1 MSSYT
6 VAQNT
11 SFLTAASILQKV
23 ISFAY
28 FTLIAR
34 MIGVGNT
41 GEYFFA
47 IAFTT
52 IFTVIA
58 DCGLG
63 PILTRETAKYP
74 ENSEKYL
81 STAFWTKMIFGILAY
96 ILVIFFINILQ
107 YPFSIRHLVYLSGV
121 TMFFDNIHS
130 AFYSVF
136 RGRKNLVFESAGI
149 VGSQLITLSIGTV
162 ALLNHW
168 PLIWLIAA
176 YTIPS
181 FLNALYSGFFVL
193 RVYNLRL
200 GFTWSKEI
208 FKHFFLLAMPFAIAG
223 IISRLYSYTDSII
236 ISKTLEK
243 EHLGWWS
250 VPYKITFA
258 FQFIPVAL
266 SASVFPAMSSAL
278 AADRARVGS
287 LFEKSWRYLFAIV
300 FPLTLG
306 LIVLAEQI
314 IIKLYTP
321 AYLPAV
327 SVLRILLVSLI
338 FGFLSFIT
346 GALLNAT
353 NHQKIQ
359 TALLGSALGLNVIL
373 NLILLPKIGI
383 NGAAVSALAGNI
395 ILCLGGY
402 YFSSKYIRISHKNI
416 FKYANQALW
425 PALAMALA
433 VYLLSFKI
441 SFLFSIPIGMAIY
454 GILYFLAGGYSR
466 ETLQDI
472 ISKIRIKNSD
482 TNTKL

>member
-23 ISFAY
+23 ISFVY
-28 FTLIAR
+28 FTIIAR
-34 MIGVGNT
+34 VIGVGNT

-58 DCGLG
+58 DFGMG

-81 STAFWTKMIFGILAY
+81 NTVFWTKVLFGLGAY
-96 ILVIFFINILQ
+96 FLVIFFINLLQ
-107 YPFSIRHLVYLSGV
+107 YPISIRHLVYLSGV
-121 TMFFDNIHS
+121 TMFFDNLHS

-136 RGRKNLVFESAGI
+136 RGRKNLIYESIGI
-149 VGSQLITLSIGTV
+149 VGSQFITLVIGSF

-168 PLIWLIAA
+168 SLIWLIAA

-181 FLNALYSGFFVL
+181 CLNALYSGYFAL
-193 RVYNLRL
+193 RVYSLRL
-200 GFTWSKEI
+200 GLMWSKEI
-208 FKHFFLLAMPFAIAG
+208 FKTFFLLALPFAIAG
-223 IISRLYSYTDSII
+223 IISRLYAYTDSII
-236 ISKTLEK
+236 ISKTLQK

-266 SASVFPAMSSAL
+266 SASVFPAMSSL
-278 AADRARVGS
+278 LVADRARIGN

-300 FPLTLG
+300 FPLSFG
-306 LIVLAEQI
+306 LIALSGPVI
-314 IIKLYTP
+314 TKLYTP

-327 SVLRILLVSLI
+327 SVLRILVISLI

-359 TALLGSALGLNVIL
+359 TALLGLALVVNVIL
-373 NLILLPKIGI
+373 NLLLLPKIGI
-383 NGAAVSALAGNI
+383 NGAAISALVGNI
-395 ILCLGGY
+395 TLWLGGY
-402 YFSSKYIRISHKNI
+402 YFSSKYVKLSHRNI

-425 PALAMALA
+425 PALIMAIV
-433 VYLLSFKI
+433 VYYLSLKI
-441 SFLFSIPIGMAIY
+441 NFIFTIPIGMVVY
-454 GILYFLAGGYSR
+454 GILFFLAGGFNVSTIKNIWY
-466 ETLQDI
+466 
-472 ISKIRIKNSD
+472 KIRPKETI
-482 TNTKL
+482 